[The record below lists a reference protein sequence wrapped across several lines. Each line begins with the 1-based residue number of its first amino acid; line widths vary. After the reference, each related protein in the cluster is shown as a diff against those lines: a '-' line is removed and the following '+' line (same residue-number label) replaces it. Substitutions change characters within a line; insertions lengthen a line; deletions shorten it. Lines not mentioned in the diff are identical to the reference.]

1 MIIKNNELQK
11 LKATK
16 CNLYLLYGENRGF
29 KNQFIYE
36 NLSLEFKKNIFK
48 YNENEVFNDYKD
60 FMTSILNKSF
70 FEEKKLYIIS
80 NVTEKI
86 LVLIEDFISSNIE
99 DITII
104 IVASILDKRSKL
116 RNFFEK
122 EKNTICIPFY
132 SDQNR
137 TLSFLASNF
146 FKEKKISISQ
156 EVINFLVERCRGDRS
171 NLNNEMNKIYNY
183 AYEKSKVSFDE
194 VYKITNLAENYS
206 VNELIDNCLAKNKK
220 RISAILNQN
229 NFSDEDCILILR
241 TMLNKSKRILKIKK
255 EINDVRNIDSII
267 SSFKPPI
274 FWKDKEIVKTQIMNW
289 DAIEIEN
296 LIYKINDI
304 EFIVKKN
311 TINTL
316 NIVSDFILNTSS
328 RPNN

>member
-29 KNQFIYE
+29 KNQFIHE

-80 NVTEKI
+80 NVSEKI

-156 EVINFLVERCRGDRS
+156 EVINFLVERSRGDRS

>member
-80 NVTEKI
+80 NVSEKI

-255 EINDVRNIDSII
+255 EINDVSNIDSII

-328 RPNN
+328 KPNN

>member
-36 NLSLEFKKNIFK
+36 NLSSEFKKNIFK
-48 YNENEVFNDYKD
+48 YNENEVFNDYND
-60 FMTSILNKSF
+60 FITSILNKSF

-80 NVTEKI
+80 NVSEKI
-86 LVLIEDFISSNIE
+86 LKLIEDFISSNIE

-104 IVASILDKRSKL
+104 IVASILDKKSKL

-137 TLSFLASNF
+137 TLSFLANNF

-156 EVINFLVERCRGDRS
+156 EVINFLVERCRGDRA

-255 EINDVRNIDSII
+255 EINDVNSIDSII
-267 SSFKPPI
+267 SSIKPPI

-311 TINTL
+311 SINTL
-316 NIVSDFILNTSS
+316 NIVSDFILNTSNK
-328 RPNN
+328 PNN

>member
-80 NVTEKI
+80 NVSEKI

-183 AYEKSKVSFDE
+183 AYEKGKVSFDE

-328 RPNN
+328 KPNN

>member
-80 NVTEKI
+80 NVSEKI
-86 LVLIEDFISSNIE
+86 LVLIEDFISSKIE

-183 AYEKSKVSFDE
+183 AYEKGKVSFDE

-255 EINDVRNIDSII
+255 EINDVSNIDSII

-289 DAIEIEN
+289 NAIEIEN

-328 RPNN
+328 KPNN

>member
-36 NLSLEFKKNIFK
+36 NLSSEFKENIFK
-48 YNENEVFNDYKD
+48 YNESEIFNDYND
-60 FMTSILNKSF
+60 FISSILNKSF

-80 NVTEKI
+80 NVSEKI
-86 LVLIEDFISSNIE
+86 LKLVEDFLSSNIE

-104 IVASILDKRSKL
+104 FVASILDKRSKL

-122 EKNTICIPFY
+122 QKNTICVPFY

-137 TLSFLASNF
+137 TLSFLASSF
-146 FKEKKISISQ
+146 FKQKKISISQ

-171 NLNNEMNKIYNY
+171 NLNNEMNKIYHY
-183 AYEKSKVSFDE
+183 AFEKGKVSFEE
-194 VYKITNLAENYS
+194 VFKITNLAENFS

-229 NFSDEDCILILR
+229 NFSDDDCILILR

-255 EINDVRNIDSII
+255 EINNIKNVDTII
-267 SSFKPPI
+267 SAYKPPI

-289 DAIEIEN
+289 DSVEIEN

-304 EFIVKKN
+304 EFVVKNN
-311 TINTL
+311 TSNTL
-316 NIVSDFILNTSS
+316 NIVSDFILNTSNKL
-328 RPNN
+328 NN

>member
-36 NLSLEFKKNIFK
+36 NLSSEFKENIFK
-48 YNENEVFNDYKD
+48 YNESEIFNDYND
-60 FMTSILNKSF
+60 FISSILNKSF

-80 NVTEKI
+80 NVSEKI
-86 LVLIEDFISSNIE
+86 LKLVEDFLSSNIE

-104 IVASILDKRSKL
+104 FVASILDKRSKL

-122 EKNTICIPFY
+122 QKNTICVPFY

-137 TLSFLASNF
+137 TLSFLASSF
-146 FKEKKISISQ
+146 FKQKKISISQ

-171 NLNNEMNKIYNY
+171 NLNNEMNKIYHY
-183 AYEKSKVSFDE
+183 AFEKGKVSFEE
-194 VYKITNLAENYS
+194 VFKITNLAENFS

-229 NFSDEDCILILR
+229 NFSDDDCILILR

-255 EINDVRNIDSII
+255 EINNIKNVDTII
-267 SSFKPPI
+267 SAYKPPI

-304 EFIVKKN
+304 EFVVKNN
-311 TINTL
+311 TSNTL
-316 NIVSDFILNTSS
+316 NIVSDFILNTSNKL
-328 RPNN
+328 NN

>member
-80 NVTEKI
+80 NVSEKI
-86 LVLIEDFISSNIE
+86 LVLIEDFISSKIE

-183 AYEKSKVSFDE
+183 AYEKGKVSFDE

-255 EINDVRNIDSII
+255 EINDVSNIDSII

-289 DAIEIEN
+289 NAIEIEN

>member
-36 NLSLEFKKNIFK
+36 NLSSEFKKNIFK
-48 YNENEVFNDYKD
+48 YNENEVFNDYND
-60 FMTSILNKSF
+60 FITSILNKSF

-80 NVTEKI
+80 NVSEKI
-86 LVLIEDFISSNIE
+86 LKLIEDFISSNIE

-104 IVASILDKRSKL
+104 IVASILDKKSKL

-137 TLSFLASNF
+137 TLSFLASNY

-156 EVINFLVERCRGDRS
+156 EVINFLVERCRGDRA

-255 EINDVRNIDSII
+255 EINDVNSIDSII
-267 SSFKPPI
+267 SSIKPPI

-316 NIVSDFILNTSS
+316 NIVSDFILNTSNK
-328 RPNN
+328 PNN

>member
-29 KNQFIYE
+29 KEQFIYE
-36 NLSLEFKKNIFK
+36 NLSSEFKENIFK
-48 YNENEVFNDYKD
+48 YNESEILNDYND
-60 FMTSILNKSF
+60 FISSILNKSF

-80 NVTEKI
+80 NVSEKI
-86 LVLIEDFISSNIE
+86 IKLVEDFISANIE
-99 DITII
+99 DIKII
-104 IVASILDKRSKL
+104 FLAPILDKRSKL

-132 SDQNR
+132 SDQNK

-146 FKEKKISISQ
+146 FKQKKISISQ

-171 NLNNEMNKIYNY
+171 NLNNEMTKIYHY
-183 AYEKSKVSFDE
+183 AFEKGKVSFEE
-194 VYKITNLAENYS
+194 VFKITNLAENFS

-229 NFSDEDCILILR
+229 NFSDDDCILILR

-255 EINDVRNIDSII
+255 EINNIKNVDTII
-267 SSFKPPI
+267 STFKPPI
-274 FWKDKEIVKTQIMNW
+274 FWKDKEIVKRQIINW

-304 EFIVKKN
+304 EFIVKN
-311 TINTL
+311 NANNTL
-316 NIVSDFILNTSS
+316 NIVSDFILSTSNN
-328 RPNN
+328 PNN

>member
-29 KNQFIYE
+29 KSQFIYE
-36 NLSLEFKKNIFK
+36 NLSLEFKENIFK
-48 YNENEVFNDYKD
+48 YYESEVFNNYKD
-60 FMTSILNKSF
+60 FISSILNKSF

-80 NVTEKI
+80 NVSEKI
-86 LVLIEDFISSNIE
+86 LKFVEDFTASNVE
-99 DITII
+99 DITIV

-122 EKNTICIPFY
+122 EKKAICIPFY

-137 TLSFLASNF
+137 SLSLLASNF

-171 NLNNEMNKIYNY
+171 NLSNEMTKIHNY
-183 AYEKSKVSFDE
+183 AYEKGKVSFDE
-194 VYKITNLAENYS
+194 VFKITNLAENYS

-220 RISAILNQN
+220 RIIAILNQN

-255 EINDVRNIDSII
+255 EIKDVNSIDSTI

-289 DAIEIEN
+289 GAIEIEN

-311 TINTL
+311 AINAL
-316 NIVSDFILNTSS
+316 NIVSDFILNTSNE
-328 RPNN
+328 PNS

>member
-80 NVTEKI
+80 NVSEKI

-183 AYEKSKVSFDE
+183 AYEKGKVSFDE

>member
-36 NLSLEFKKNIFK
+36 NLSSEFKENIFK
-48 YNENEVFNDYKD
+48 YNESEIFNDYND
-60 FMTSILNKSF
+60 FISSILNKSF

-80 NVTEKI
+80 NVSEKI
-86 LVLIEDFISSNIE
+86 LKLVEDFLSSNIE

-104 IVASILDKRSKL
+104 FVASILDKRSKL

-122 EKNTICIPFY
+122 KKNTICVPFY

-137 TLSFLASNF
+137 TLSFLASSF
-146 FKEKKISISQ
+146 FKQKKISISQ

-171 NLNNEMNKIYNY
+171 NLNNEMNKIYHY
-183 AYEKSKVSFDE
+183 AFEKGKVSFEE
-194 VYKITNLAENYS
+194 VFKITNLAENFS
-206 VNELIDNCLAKNKK
+206 VNELIDNCLAKNKR

-229 NFSDEDCILILR
+229 NFSDDDCILILR

-255 EINDVRNIDSII
+255 EINNIKNVDTII
-267 SSFKPPI
+267 SAYKPPI

-289 DAIEIEN
+289 DSVEIEN

-304 EFIVKKN
+304 EFVVKNN
-311 TINTL
+311 TSNTL
-316 NIVSDFILNTSS
+316 NIVSDFILNTSNKL
-328 RPNN
+328 NN

>member
-80 NVTEKI
+80 NVSEKI
-86 LVLIEDFISSNIE
+86 LVLIEDFISSKIE

-183 AYEKSKVSFDE
+183 AYEKGKVSFDE

-241 TMLNKSKRILKIKK
+241 TMLNKSKRILKIKN
-255 EINDVRNIDSII
+255 EINDVSNIDSII

-289 DAIEIEN
+289 NAIEIEN

>member
-156 EVINFLVERCRGDRS
+156 EVINFLVERSRGDRS

-328 RPNN
+328 KPNN

>member
-16 CNLYLLYGENRGF
+16 SNLYLLYGENRGF
-29 KNQFIYE
+29 KNQFIDD
-36 NLSLEFKKNIFK
+36 NLSSEFKENIFK
-48 YNENEVFNDYKD
+48 YSENEVFNDYND
-60 FMTSILNKSF
+60 FITSILNKSF
-70 FEEKKLYIIS
+70 FEEKKLYVIS

-86 LVLIEDFISSNIE
+86 LKLVEDFISSNIE

-104 IVASILDKRSKL
+104 IVASILDKKSKL
-116 RNFFEK
+116 RSFFEK
-122 EKNTICIPFY
+122 EKNIICIPFY

-146 FKEKKISISQ
+146 FKEKNISISQ

-171 NLNNEMNKIYNY
+171 NLNNEMSKIYNY
-183 AYEKSKVSFDE
+183 AYEKKKVTFEE
-194 VYKITNLAENYS
+194 VFKITNLAENYS

-220 RISAILNQN
+220 RIGTILNQN

-241 TMLNKSKRILKIKK
+241 TMLNKSKRILKIK
-255 EINDVRNIDSII
+255 NDISDNNSIDSII
-267 SSFKPPI
+267 STFKPPI

-311 TINTL
+311 ATNTL
-316 NIVSDFILNTSS
+316 NIVSDFILNTSNKS
-328 RPNN
+328 NN

>member
-36 NLSLEFKKNIFK
+36 NLSSEFKKNIFK

-80 NVTEKI
+80 NVSEKI

-156 EVINFLVERCRGDRS
+156 EVINFFVERCRGDRS

-328 RPNN
+328 KPNN

>member
-16 CNLYLLYGENRGF
+16 SNLYLLYGENRGF
-29 KNQFIYE
+29 KNQFINN
-36 NLSLEFKKNIFK
+36 NLSPEFKENIFK
-48 YNENEVFNDYKD
+48 YNENEIFNDYNN
-60 FMTSILNKSF
+60 FITSILNKSF
-70 FEEKKLYIIS
+70 FEKKKLYIIS
-80 NVTEKI
+80 NVSEKI
-86 LVLIEDFISSNIE
+86 LKLVEDFTSSNIE

-104 IVASILDKRSKL
+104 ILASILDKRSKL
-116 RNFFEK
+116 RSYFEK
-122 EKNTICIPFY
+122 EKNTVCIPFY
-132 SDQNR
+132 TDQNK

-171 NLNNEMNKIYNY
+171 NLNNEMSKIYNY
-183 AYEKSKVSFDE
+183 AYEKKNVTFEE
-194 VYKITNLAENYS
+194 VFKITNLAENYS
-206 VNELIDNCLAKNKK
+206 INELIDNCLAKNKK
-220 RISAILNQN
+220 RIGTILNQN

-241 TMLNKSKRILKIKK
+241 MMLNKSKRILKI
-255 EINDVRNIDSII
+255 INDISDSNSIDSVI
-267 SSFKPPI
+267 STFKPPI

-311 TINTL
+311 ATNTL
-316 NIVSDFILNTSS
+316 NIVSDFILNTSNKS
-328 RPNN
+328 NN

>member
-80 NVTEKI
+80 NVSEKI

-156 EVINFLVERCRGDRS
+156 EVINFLVERSRGDRS

-255 EINDVRNIDSII
+255 EINDVSNIDSII

>member
-80 NVTEKI
+80 NVSEKI
-86 LVLIEDFISSNIE
+86 LVLIQDFISSNIE

-183 AYEKSKVSFDE
+183 AYEKGKVSFDE

>member
-36 NLSLEFKKNIFK
+36 NLSSEFKKNIFK
-48 YNENEVFNDYKD
+48 YNENEVFNDYND
-60 FMTSILNKSF
+60 FITSILNKSF

-80 NVTEKI
+80 NVSEKI
-86 LVLIEDFISSNIE
+86 LKLIEDFISSNIE

-104 IVASILDKRSKL
+104 IVASILDKKSKL

-137 TLSFLASNF
+137 TLSFLASNY

-156 EVINFLVERCRGDRS
+156 EVINFLVERCRGDRA

-255 EINDVRNIDSII
+255 EINDVNSIDSII

-274 FWKDKEIVKTQIMNW
+274 FWKDKEIVRTQIMNW

-316 NIVSDFILNTSS
+316 NIVSDFILNTSNK
-328 RPNN
+328 PNN

>member
-80 NVTEKI
+80 NVSEKI

-255 EINDVRNIDSII
+255 EINDVSNIDSII

-274 FWKDKEIVKTQIMNW
+274 FWKDKEIVKTQIKNW

-328 RPNN
+328 KPNN

>member
-36 NLSLEFKKNIFK
+36 NLSSEFKENIFK
-48 YNENEVFNDYKD
+48 YNESEIFNDYND
-60 FMTSILNKSF
+60 FISSILNKSF

-80 NVTEKI
+80 NVSEKI
-86 LVLIEDFISSNIE
+86 LKLVEDFLSSNIE

-104 IVASILDKRSKL
+104 FVASILDKRSKL

-122 EKNTICIPFY
+122 KKNTICVPFY

-137 TLSFLASNF
+137 TLSFLASSF
-146 FKEKKISISQ
+146 FKQKKISISQ

-171 NLNNEMNKIYNY
+171 NLNNEMNKIYHY
-183 AYEKSKVSFDE
+183 AFEKGKVSFEE
-194 VYKITNLAENYS
+194 VFKITNLAENFS

-229 NFSDEDCILILR
+229 NFSDDDCILILR

-255 EINDVRNIDSII
+255 EINNIKNVDTII
-267 SSFKPPI
+267 STYKPPI

-289 DAIEIEN
+289 DSVEIEN

-304 EFIVKKN
+304 EFVVKNN
-311 TINTL
+311 TSNTL
-316 NIVSDFILNTSS
+316 NIVSDFILNTSNKL
-328 RPNN
+328 NN

>member
-80 NVTEKI
+80 NVSEKI
-86 LVLIEDFISSNIE
+86 LVLIEDFISSKIE

-255 EINDVRNIDSII
+255 EINDVSNIDSII

-289 DAIEIEN
+289 NAIEIEN

>member
-16 CNLYLLYGENRGF
+16 SNLYLLYGENRGF
-29 KNQFIYE
+29 KNQFINN
-36 NLSLEFKKNIFK
+36 NLSPEFKENIFK
-48 YNENEVFNDYKD
+48 YNENEIFNDYNN
-60 FMTSILNKSF
+60 FITSILNKSF
-70 FEEKKLYIIS
+70 FEKKKLYIIS
-80 NVTEKI
+80 NVSEKI
-86 LVLIEDFISSNIE
+86 LKLVEDFTSSNIE

-104 IVASILDKRSKL
+104 ILASILDKRSKL
-116 RNFFEK
+116 RSFFEK
-122 EKNTICIPFY
+122 EKNTVCIPFY
-132 SDQNR
+132 TDQNK

-171 NLNNEMNKIYNY
+171 NLNNEMSKIYNY
-183 AYEKSKVSFDE
+183 AYEKKNVTFEE
-194 VYKITNLAENYS
+194 VFKITNLAENYS
-206 VNELIDNCLAKNKK
+206 INELIDNCLAKNKK
-220 RISAILNQN
+220 RIGTILNQN

-241 TMLNKSKRILKIKK
+241 TMLNKSKRILKI
-255 EINDVRNIDSII
+255 INDISDGNSIDSII
-267 SSFKPPI
+267 STFKPPI

-311 TINTL
+311 ATNTL
-316 NIVSDFILNTSS
+316 NIVSDFILNTSNKS
-328 RPNN
+328 NN

>member
-36 NLSLEFKKNIFK
+36 NLSSEFKKNIFK
-48 YNENEVFNDYKD
+48 YNENEVFNDYND
-60 FMTSILNKSF
+60 FITSILNKSF

-80 NVTEKI
+80 NVSEKI
-86 LVLIEDFISSNIE
+86 LKLIEDFISSNIE

-104 IVASILDKRSKL
+104 IVSSILDKKSKL

-137 TLSFLASNF
+137 TLSFLANNF

-156 EVINFLVERCRGDRS
+156 EVINFLVERCRGDRA

-206 VNELIDNCLAKNKK
+206 VNELIDNCLAKN
-220 RISAILNQN
+220 N

-255 EINDVRNIDSII
+255 EINDVNSIDSII

-274 FWKDKEIVKTQIMNW
+274 FWKDKQIVKTQIMNW

-316 NIVSDFILNTSS
+316 NIVSDFILNTSNK
-328 RPNN
+328 PNN

>member
-80 NVTEKI
+80 NVSEKI

-255 EINDVRNIDSII
+255 EINDVSNIDSII

-289 DAIEIEN
+289 NAIEIEN

>member
-80 NVTEKI
+80 NVSEKI
-86 LVLIEDFISSNIE
+86 LVLIQDFISSNIE

-328 RPNN
+328 KPNN